1 MTKRVLNVGQ
11 CNPDHA
17 SISRF
22 LTMNFRAA
30 VDRADELDETLEML
44 RAKSYD
50 LVLINRKL
58 DIDYSDGMRILKT
71 LKADEE
77 FREIPVMIVSNY
89 ADAQEAAVAA
99 GAARGFGKAE
109 LGHPDTVARVGAVL
123 GENA

>member
-99 GAARGFGKAE
+99 GAAHGFGKAE
-109 LGHPDTVARVGAVL
+109 LGKPETIARVGAVL

>member
-1 MTKRVLNVGQ
+1 MDKRVLSVGQ
-11 CNPDHA
+11 CGPDHA

-22 LTMNFRAA
+22 LSTNFRAA
-30 VDRADELDETLEML
+30 VDRADELDDTLDQL
-44 RAKSYD
+44 RSKSYD

-58 DIDYSDGMRILKT
+58 DIDYSDGLRILQT
-71 LKADEE
+71 LKADEA

-99 GAARGFGKAE
+99 GAAYGFGKAE

-123 GENA
+123 GDPG